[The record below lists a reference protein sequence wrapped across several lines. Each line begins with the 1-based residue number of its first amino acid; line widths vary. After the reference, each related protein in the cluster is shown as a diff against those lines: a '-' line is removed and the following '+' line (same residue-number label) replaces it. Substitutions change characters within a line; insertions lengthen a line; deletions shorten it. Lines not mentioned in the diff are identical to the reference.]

1 MAKRCQRIR
10 TSFKLAAYAQAACS
24 SHEPQPLT
32 TLDSALQISK
42 LIRQTVSHVA
52 FGGVVLRSFG

>member
-1 MAKRCQRIR
+1 MSKRCQRIR
-10 TSFKLAAYAQAACS
+10 TSFKLAAHAQAACP

-42 LIRQTVSHVA
+42 LIQQAASLLS
-52 FGGVVLRSFG
+52 G